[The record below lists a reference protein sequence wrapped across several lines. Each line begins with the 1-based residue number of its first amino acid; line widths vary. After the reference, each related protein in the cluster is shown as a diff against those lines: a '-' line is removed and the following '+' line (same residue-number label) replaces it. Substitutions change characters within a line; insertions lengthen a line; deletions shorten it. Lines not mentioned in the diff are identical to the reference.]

1 MHTTVLLCLSLA
13 ASCFMQTASFFVLP
27 AARVQQHA
35 KHVLSS
41 RRSHHTRS
49 RLWGELDNEGE
60 YERPPETP
68 SEEEVAAT
76 KDFYTELKARGS
88 LEESP
93 DTLSDD
99 ALYNELNKRREYL
112 MESQLQTELQV
123 SCNTQKSNR
132 ATDNTAGSITLSN

>member
-1 MHTTVLLCLSLA
+1 MPPT
-13 ASCFMQTASFFVLP
+13 
-27 AARVQQHA
+27 RVQQHA
-35 KHVLSS
+35 THSLSS
-41 RRSHHTRS
+41 RRTASAYHS
-49 RLWGELDNEGE
+49 SSKLWGELDSEGD

-93 DTLSDD
+93 ETLSDD

-123 SCNTQKSNR
+123 SYNSR
-132 ATDNTAGSITLSN
+132 